1 MIVVPLVSVIL
12 GVVLLLILMMLFNFS
27 AFTSLIISSLTVGML
42 EGMTPLE
49 ATKAVEKGL
58 GNSAGSLMLVI
69 IFGAAVGKLL
79 TDTGGAQR
87 IAETMVNKFGEKHVQ
102 LASVITSIIVGI
114 AMFFETGIVVLI
126 PLVFSIAVVAGVP
139 VLYVG
144 LPVIA
149 ALITM
154 HGFVPPHPGAT
165 AVAEIFKA
173 NIGMTLALG
182 ILVAIPSIFLAGVV
196 YTRLL
201 SRFAPKGFLNI
212 RIPKKLYTQ
221 KLFREE
227 ELPSFTRSIVI
238 AIMPICFILL
248 KTIIDIIT
256 PDSKIRI
263 ITDFLGSAGPALFI
277 TFLIASIVL
286 GITKGKKVKDIGNIL
301 QESTANIAMIL
312 LIIAGGGAFKEVLIE
327 SHIDKYVS
335 GLMANMPLSP
345 LLLTWVIALVLRISL
360 GSATVAS
367 MTAASIAAPLVHVAH
382 ISPELM
388 TLAAGA
394 GSIGLSH
401 VNDAGFWI
409 VKEYFN
415 MSMKKTFSTWTV
427 LTTIIAVVGL
437 LGVLVLDIFL

>member
-1 MIVVPLVSVIL
+1 MPLVSVIL
-12 GVVLLLILMMLFNFS
+12 GVVLLLILMMLFDFS

-201 SRFAPKGFLNI
+201 RRFAPKGFLNI

-367 MTAASIAAPLVHVAH
+367 MTAASIAVPLVHVAH

>member
-1 MIVVPLVSVIL
+1 MPLVSVIL
-12 GVVLLLILMMLFNFS
+12 GVVLLLILMMIFNFS

-201 SRFAPKGFLNI
+201 RRFAPKGFLNI

>member
-1 MIVVPLVSVIL
+1 MPLVSVIL
-12 GVVLLLILMMLFNFS
+12 GVVLLLVLMMLFNFS

-87 IAETMVNKFGEKHVQ
+87 IAETMVDKFGEKHVQ

-182 ILVAIPSIFLAGVV
+182 ILIAIPSIFLAGVV

-201 SRFAPKGFLNI
+201 RRFAPKGFLNI
-212 RIPKKLYTQ
+212 KIPKKLYTK

-248 KTIIDIIT
+248 KTVIDIIM
-256 PDSKIRI
+256 PNSKIRV
-263 ITDFLGSAGPALFI
+263 ITDFFGSAGPALFI

-286 GITKGKKVKDIGNIL
+286 GMTKGKKIKDIGNIL

-335 GLMANMPLSP
+335 SLMANMPLSP

-388 TLAAGA
+388 TLATGA

>member
-1 MIVVPLVSVIL
+1 MPLVSVIL

-201 SRFAPKGFLNI
+201 RRFAPKGFLNI

-263 ITDFLGSAGPALFI
+263 ITDFLGSVGPALFI

>member
-1 MIVVPLVSVIL
+1 
-12 GVVLLLILMMLFNFS
+12 
-27 AFTSLIISSLTVGML
+27 
-42 EGMTPLE
+42 
-49 ATKAVEKGL
+49 
-58 GNSAGSLMLVI
+58 MLVI

-201 SRFAPKGFLNI
+201 RRFAPKGFLNI

-256 PDSKIRI
+256 PNSKIRI

>member
-1 MIVVPLVSVIL
+1 MPLVSVIL

-79 TDTGGAQR
+79 TYTGGAQR

-201 SRFAPKGFLNI
+201 RRFAPKGFLNI

>member
-1 MIVVPLVSVIL
+1 MPLVSVIL
-12 GVVLLLILMMLFNFS
+12 GVVLLLVLMMLFNFS

-87 IAETMVNKFGEKHVQ
+87 IAETMVDKFGEKHVQ

-182 ILVAIPSIFLAGVV
+182 ILIAIPSIFLAGVV

-201 SRFAPKGFLNI
+201 RRFAPKGFLNI
-212 RIPKKLYTQ
+212 KIPKKLYTK

-248 KTIIDIIT
+248 KTVIDIII
-256 PDSKIRI
+256 PNSKIRV
-263 ITDFLGSAGPALFI
+263 ITDFFGSAGPALFI

-286 GITKGKKVKDIGNIL
+286 GMTKGKKIKDIGNIL

-335 GLMANMPLSP
+335 SLMANMPLSP

-388 TLAAGA
+388 TLATGA

>member
-1 MIVVPLVSVIL
+1 MPLVSVIL

-201 SRFAPKGFLNI
+201 RRFAPKGFLNI

-394 GSIGLSH
+394 GSIGLSY

>member
-1 MIVVPLVSVIL
+1 MPLVSVIL
-12 GVVLLLILMMLFNFS
+12 GVVLLLILIMLFNFS

-182 ILVAIPSIFLAGVV
+182 ILIAIPSIFLAGVV

-201 SRFAPKGFLNI
+201 RRFAPKGFLNI

-427 LTTIIAVVGL
+427 LTTIIAIVGL

>member
-1 MIVVPLVSVIL
+1 MPLVSVIL

-182 ILVAIPSIFLAGVV
+182 ILIAIPSIFLAGVV

-201 SRFAPKGFLNI
+201 RRFAPKGFLNI

-335 GLMANMPLSP
+335 GLMANTPLSP

-427 LTTIIAVVGL
+427 LTTIIAIVGL

>member
-1 MIVVPLVSVIL
+1 MPLVSVIL

-165 AVAEIFKA
+165 AVTEIFKA

-182 ILVAIPSIFLAGVV
+182 ILIAIPSIFLAGVV

-201 SRFAPKGFLNI
+201 RRFAPKGFLNI

-427 LTTIIAVVGL
+427 LTTIIAIVGL

>member
-1 MIVVPLVSVIL
+1 MPLVSVIL

-201 SRFAPKGFLNI
+201 RRFAPKGFLNI

-256 PDSKIRI
+256 PNSKIRI

-388 TLAAGA
+388 ILAAGA

>member
-1 MIVVPLVSVIL
+1 MPLVSVIL

-201 SRFAPKGFLNI
+201 RRFAPKGFLNI

-248 KTIIDIIT
+248 
-256 PDSKIRI
+256 
-263 ITDFLGSAGPALFI
+263 
-277 TFLIASIVL
+277 
-286 GITKGKKVKDIGNIL
+286 
-301 QESTANIAMIL
+301 AMSQQT
-312 LIIAGGGAFKEVLIE
+312 V
-327 SHIDKYVS
+327 DK
-335 GLMANMPLSP
+335 
-345 LLLTWVIALVLRISL
+345 
-360 GSATVAS
+360 
-367 MTAASIAAPLVHVAH
+367 
-382 ISPELM
+382 
-388 TLAAGA
+388 
-394 GSIGLSH
+394 
-401 VNDAGFWI
+401 
-409 VKEYFN
+409 
-415 MSMKKTFSTWTV
+415 
-427 LTTIIAVVGL
+427 
-437 LGVLVLDIFL
+437 

>member
-1 MIVVPLVSVIL
+1 MPLVSVIL

-201 SRFAPKGFLNI
+201 RRFAPKGFLNI

-367 MTAASIAAPLVHVAH
+367 MTAASIAAPLGHVAH

>member
-1 MIVVPLVSVIL
+1 MPLVSVIL

-201 SRFAPKGFLNI
+201 RRFAPKGFLNI

-382 ISPELM
+382 IGPELM

>member
-1 MIVVPLVSVIL
+1 MPLVSVIL
-12 GVVLLLILMMLFNFS
+12 GVLMMLFNFS

-201 SRFAPKGFLNI
+201 RRFAPKGFLNI

>member
-1 MIVVPLVSVIL
+1 MPLVSVIL

-173 NIGMTLALG
+173 NIGMTLTLG

-201 SRFAPKGFLNI
+201 RRFAPKGFLNI

>member
-1 MIVVPLVSVIL
+1 MPLVSVIL

-27 AFTSLIISSLTVGML
+27 AFTLLIISSLTVGML

-201 SRFAPKGFLNI
+201 RRFAPKGFLNI

-401 VNDAGFWI
+401 VNDSGFWI

>member
-1 MIVVPLVSVIL
+1 MPLVSVIL

-201 SRFAPKGFLNI
+201 RRFAPKGFLNI

-256 PDSKIRI
+256 PNSKIRI

-388 TLAAGA
+388 TLVAGA

>member
-1 MIVVPLVSVIL
+1 MPLVSVIL

-27 AFTSLIISSLTVGML
+27 VFTSLIISSLTVGML

-201 SRFAPKGFLNI
+201 RRFAPKGFLNI

-256 PDSKIRI
+256 PNSKIRI

>member
-1 MIVVPLVSVIL
+1 MPLVSVIL

-201 SRFAPKGFLNI
+201 RRFAPKGFLNI

-415 MSMKKTFSTWTV
+415 MSKTFSTWTV

>member
-1 MIVVPLVSVIL
+1 MPLVSVIL

-102 LASVITSIIVGI
+102 LASVIKSIIVGI

-201 SRFAPKGFLNI
+201 RRFAPKGFLNI

>member
-1 MIVVPLVSVIL
+1 MPLVSVIL

-114 AMFFETGIVVLI
+114 VMFFETGIVVLI

-201 SRFAPKGFLNI
+201 RRFAPKGFLNI

>member
-1 MIVVPLVSVIL
+1 MPLVSVIL

-201 SRFAPKGFLNI
+201 RRFAPKGFLNI

-367 MTAASIAAPLVHVAH
+367 MTAASIAAPLVHVAY

>member
-1 MIVVPLVSVIL
+1 MPLVSVIL

-201 SRFAPKGFLNI
+201 RRFAPKGFLNI

>member
-1 MIVVPLVSVIL
+1 MPLVSVIL

-201 SRFAPKGFLNI
+201 RRFAPKGFLNI

-301 QESTANIAMIL
+301 QESIANIAMIL

-401 VNDAGFWI
+401 VVNDAGFWI

>member
-1 MIVVPLVSVIL
+1 MPLVSVIL

-182 ILVAIPSIFLAGVV
+182 ILVAIPSIFLEGVV

-201 SRFAPKGFLNI
+201 RRFAPKGFLNI

-256 PDSKIRI
+256 PNSKIRI

>member
-1 MIVVPLVSVIL
+1 MPLVSVIL

-173 NIGMTLALG
+173 NIGMTLSLG

-201 SRFAPKGFLNI
+201 RRFAPKGFLNI

>member
-1 MIVVPLVSVIL
+1 
-12 GVVLLLILMMLFNFS
+12 MLFNFS

-201 SRFAPKGFLNI
+201 RRFAPKGFLNI

-256 PDSKIRI
+256 PNSKIRI

>member
-1 MIVVPLVSVIL
+1 MPLVSVIL
-12 GVVLLLILMMLFNFS
+12 GVVLLLILMMFFNFS

-201 SRFAPKGFLNI
+201 RRFAPKGFLNI

>member
-1 MIVVPLVSVIL
+1 
-12 GVVLLLILMMLFNFS
+12 
-27 AFTSLIISSLTVGML
+27 
-42 EGMTPLE
+42 
-49 ATKAVEKGL
+49 
-58 GNSAGSLMLVI
+58 
-69 IFGAAVGKLL
+69 
-79 TDTGGAQR
+79 
-87 IAETMVNKFGEKHVQ
+87 
-102 LASVITSIIVGI
+102 
-114 AMFFETGIVVLI
+114 
-126 PLVFSIAVVAGVP
+126 
-139 VLYVG
+139 
-144 LPVIA
+144 
-149 ALITM
+149 
-154 HGFVPPHPGAT
+154 
-165 AVAEIFKA
+165 
-173 NIGMTLALG
+173 
-182 ILVAIPSIFLAGVV
+182 
-196 YTRLL
+196 
-201 SRFAPKGFLNI
+201 
-212 RIPKKLYTQ
+212 
-221 KLFREE
+221 
-227 ELPSFTRSIVI
+227 
-238 AIMPICFILL
+238 MPICFILL

-301 QESTANIAMIL
+301 QELTANIAMIL

>member
-1 MIVVPLVSVIL
+1 MPLVSVIL

-114 AMFFETGIVVLI
+114 AMFFETGSVVLI

-201 SRFAPKGFLNI
+201 RRFAPKGFLNI
-212 RIPKKLYTQ
+212 KIPKKLYTK

>member
-1 MIVVPLVSVIL
+1 MPLVSVIL

-201 SRFAPKGFLNI
+201 RRFAPKGFLNI

-367 MTAASIAAPLVHVAH
+367 MTAASIAVPLVHVAH

>member
-1 MIVVPLVSVIL
+1 MPLVSVIL

-139 VLYVG
+139 VLYGG

-201 SRFAPKGFLNI
+201 RRFAPKGFLNI

>member
-1 MIVVPLVSVIL
+1 MPLVSVIL

-201 SRFAPKGFLNI
+201 RRFAPKGFLNI

-382 ISPELM
+382 ISPELI

>member
-1 MIVVPLVSVIL
+1 MPLVSVIL

-154 HGFVPPHPGAT
+154 HGFVSPHPGAT

-201 SRFAPKGFLNI
+201 RRFALKGFLNI

>member
-1 MIVVPLVSVIL
+1 MPLVSVIL

-201 SRFAPKGFLNI
+201 RRFAPKGFLNI
-212 RIPKKLYTQ
+212 KIPKKLYTQ

>member
-1 MIVVPLVSVIL
+1 MPLVSVIL

-201 SRFAPKGFLNI
+201 RRFAPKGFLNI

-227 ELPSFTRSIVI
+227 ELPNFTRSIVI

-256 PDSKIRI
+256 PNSKIRI